1 MRTASVERK
10 TKETEIRLE
19 LNLDGRGES
28 DISSPLKFMN
38 HMLEGFS
45 KHSGF
50 DLSVEAEGDVEVE
63 DHHLV
68 EDLGICIGEAL
79 NKALGDKCG
88 IERIA
93 HSLVPMDDSIATV
106 AVDLGGRP
114 YSLVDIKFSEFR
126 DAKLG
131 DVSKENIPHF
141 FESLALNAKF
151 NLYMRVE
158 GENDHHRV
166 EACFKALARA
176 LRNASRV
183 SGDAIPSTK
192 GVI

>member
-10 TKETEIRLE
+10 TEETEIKLD
-19 LNLDGRGES
+19 LNLDGKGES
-28 DISSPLKFMN
+28 DISSPLKFLN
-38 HMLEGFS
+38 HMLKSFS

-50 DLSVEAEGDVEVE
+50 DLRVEANGDVEVE

-68 EDLGICIGEAL
+68 EDLGICIGESL
-79 NKALGDKCG
+79 DKALGDKCG

-114 YSLVDIKFSEFR
+114 YSLVEIKFSEFK

-141 FESLALNAKF
+141 FESLALNGKL
-151 NLYMRVE
+151 NLYLKVE
-158 GENDHHRV
+158 GANDHHRV

-176 LRNASRV
+176 LRDASRV
-183 SGDAIPSTK
+183 SGDGIPSTK

>member
-10 TKETEIRLE
+10 TGETKI
-19 LNLDGRGES
+19 NGKGES
-28 DISSPLKFMN
+28 NISSPLKFLN
-38 HMLEGFS
+38 HMLESFS

-50 DLSVEAEGDVEVE
+50 DLRVDAEGDVEVE

-79 NKALGDKCG
+79 DKALGDKYG

-106 AVDLGGRP
+106 AVDLSGRP
-114 YSLVDIKFSEFR
+114 YSLVNIKFSEFK

-141 FESLALNAKF
+141 FESLALNGKL
-151 NLYMRVE
+151 NLYIRVE
-158 GENDHHRV
+158 GVNDHHRV
-166 EACFKALARA
+166 EACFKALGRA
-176 LRNASRV
+176 LRDASRI
-183 SGDAIPSTK
+183 SGEDIPSTK

>member
-1 MRTASVERK
+1 MRTAFVERK
-10 TKETEIRLE
+10 TRETEIKLD
-19 LNLDGRGES
+19 LNLDGKGES
-28 DISSPLKFMN
+28 DISIPLMFMN

-50 DLSVEAEGDVEVE
+50 DLRVEAEGDVEVE

-68 EDLGICIGEAL
+68 EDLGISIGEAL
-79 NKALGDKCG
+79 DKALGDKYG

-114 YSLVDIKFSEFR
+114 YSKIDIEFSEFKE
-126 DAKLG
+126 AKLG

-141 FESLALNAKF
+141 FEALALNGKL

-158 GENDHHRV
+158 GMNDHHRV

-176 LRNASRV
+176 LRGASRV
-183 SGDAIPSTK
+183 SGEGIPSTK
-192 GVI
+192 GRI